1 MSTLVFAARSAD
13 YSSSGGVLTVG
24 VFVFGFAMIILAITI
39 VSMRVGHS
47 NRELAKLRKRS
58 DLQQREAGVAQ
69 ADVDAVRRAA
79 VVEALRRDPSLRDAS
94 DPESLRRLSALIEE
108 VQEKLQLAG
117 ELNLVRR
124 TEEDQSRWDDQRAAT
139 DRKAAEQR
147 LEADRKAAERKAQV
161 DAMPPFRRRI
171 VRNPLISGLVVAAS
185 IGAVILVG
193 STVSSRFAEASA
205 RAEDAAAAA
214 AAATRQQELGQQQA
228 AVESWTASC
237 DPTATSA
244 TGGEGQFTRCAAWLS
259 GPLLLR
265 RELG

>member
-1 MSTLVFAARSAD
+1 M
-13 YSSSGGVLTVG
+13 LTVG

-58 DLQQREAGVAQ
+58 DLQQRESGVAQ

-171 VRNPLISGLVVAAS
+171 VRNPLISGLVARPVARGSSPDAQP
-185 IGAVILVG
+185 GCRDHYYCVG
-193 STVSSRFAEASA
+193 NWAELTPSVWHSNMTEM
-205 RAEDAAAAA
+205 RY
-214 AAATRQQELGQQQA
+214 TQ
-228 AVESWTASC
+228 
-237 DPTATSA
+237 
-244 TGGEGQFTRCAAWLS
+244 
-259 GPLLLR
+259 
-265 RELG
+265 